1 MPKVGSSFRLL
12 EKLVMSECGLDGRK
26 TYVTLECNALI
37 HGKGKD
43 DITAGFEGVDEDVE
57 VLLLGDP
64 GFLGAC

>member
-1 MPKVGSSFRLL
+1 
-12 EKLVMSECGLDGRK
+12 MSECGLDGRK